1 MKKATSSRNRRIKT
15 STNPRFNADSV
26 KIMRTVQDPE
36 AFYFYEA
43 IGKPT
48 GEVARNLAD
57 FLEKVKSVR
66 SESLLFHLQRND
78 FQNWVGKTIGDSKL
92 ARKLGEIS
100 STDHEEARAHVC
112 KTLENRLKELK
123 EPSADIVVGQDTAVI
138 LSPR

>member
-1 MKKATSSRNRRIKT
+1 MKKATSSKNRRVKT
-15 STNPRFNADSV
+15 SSNPRFDAVSV

-43 IGKPT
+43 VGKPT

-66 SESLLFHLQRND
+66 SESLLFHFQRND

-100 STDHEEARAHVC
+100 STDHEEVRAHVC
-112 KTLENRLKELK
+112 RTIENRIRELR
-123 EPSADIVVGQDTAVI
+123 EPSADIVVGQDTAVL

>member
-1 MKKATSSRNRRIKT
+1 MKKATSSRNRRIRT
-15 STNPRFNADSV
+15 SINPRFDAESV

-43 IGKPT
+43 IDKPT

-57 FLEKVKSVR
+57 FLEKVKSAR
-66 SESLLFHLQRND
+66 SESLLFHFQRND

-100 STDHEEARAHVC
+100 STDHEKVRAHVC
-112 KTLENRLKELK
+112 KTVENRLRELR
-123 EPSADIVVGQDTAVI
+123 EPSADIVVGQDTAVL